1 MSGSI
6 SARLRRRRKRK
17 DNTSSSRHDNR
28 KDETWCCNRHLI
40 QGRRRQPKK
49 KPLYNAVAI
58 IHNLKHAYL
67 KANIMQHYR
76 VVLPSFPLSFRPI
89 QEQMPAST
97 IVREQYLMR
106 AMHALLV
113 PAIAIAN
120 CLRNTTTKP
129 RRQPILSSLNRLRN
143 KPDLQTRR

>member
-1 MSGSI
+1 MI
-6 SARLRRRRKRK
+6 SARRRRRKRK
-17 DNTSSSRHDNR
+17 DNTSSSRHDSR

-76 VVLPSFPLSFRPI
+76 VALPSFLSFRPI

-97 IVREQYLMR
+97 IVRERYLMR

-129 RRQPILSSLNRLRN
+129 GGQTILSSLNRLRN